1 METKEN
7 QLSESGVCI
16 MNTVEAF
23 RKVRALQAR
32 KVRNEQKVPREQLEG
47 KYRASYEKLINDIR
61 EAQMEYRA
69 AYTRS
74 IRKAAEYL
82 SMLILLE
89 PTDTGIDERCDIAMR
104 KNAEGGEDPL
114 LLKILTEVDCLLDE
128 EVIRDGE
135 EDK

>member
-1 METKEN
+1 MEEAEN
-7 QLSESGVCI
+7 QLPESGVYL

-32 KVRNEQKVPREQLEG
+32 KIRNEQKVPREQLEG
-47 KYRASYEKLINDIR
+47 RYKASYEKLINDIR

-104 KNAEGGEDPL
+104 KNAEGGGDPL
-114 LLKILTEVDCLLDE
+114 LLKILTEVDCLLE
-128 EVIRDGE
+128 EETII
-135 EDK
+135 K

>member
-1 METKEN
+1 
-7 QLSESGVCI
+7 

-32 KVRNEQKVPREQLEG
+32 KIRNEQKVPREQLEG
-47 KYRASYEKLINDIR
+47 RYKASYEKLINDIR
-61 EAQMEYRA
+61 EAQMEYRE

-104 KNAEGGEDPL
+104 KNAEGGGDPL
-114 LLKILTEVDCLLDE
+114 LLKILTEVDCLLE
-128 EVIRDGE
+128 EETII
-135 EDK
+135 K

>member
-23 RKVRALQAR
+23 RKVRALQTR
-32 KVRNEQKVPREQLEG
+32 KIRNEQKVPREQLEG
-47 KYRASYEKLINDIR
+47 KYKASYEKLIKDIR
-61 EAQMEYRA
+61 EAQMEYRV

-89 PTDTGIDERCDIAMR
+89 PTDSGIDERCDIAMR

-114 LLKILTEVDCLLDE
+114 LLKILTEIDCLLDE
-128 EVIRDGE
+128 EVIRDVK

>member
-1 METKEN
+1 METEEN
-7 QLSESGVCI
+7 QLSESGVCL
-16 MNTVEAF
+16 MNTVEAV

-32 KVRNEQKVPREQLEG
+32 KIRNEQKVPQEQLEG
-47 KYRASYEKLINDIR
+47 KYKASYEKLIKDIR

-89 PTDTGIDERCDIAMR
+89 PTDSGIDERCDIAIR

-114 LLKILTEVDCLLDE
+114 LLRILTEIDCLLDE
-128 EVIRDGE
+128 EVIRDVK

>member
-1 METKEN
+1 
-7 QLSESGVCI
+7 

-23 RKVRALQAR
+23 QRVRTLQAR
-32 KVRNEQKVPREQLEG
+32 KIRNEKQIPREQLEG
-47 KYRASYEKLINDIR
+47 RYKASYEKLINDIR

-89 PTDTGIDERCDIAMR
+89 PTDTGIDERCEIAMR
-104 KNAEGGEDPL
+104 KNAEGGGDSL
-114 LLKILTEVDCLLDE
+114 LLKILTEIDCLLDE
-128 EVIRDGE
+128 ETII
-135 EDK
+135 K

>member
-1 METKEN
+1 MEAEEN

-47 KYRASYEKLINDIR
+47 KYRAPYEKLINDIR

>member
-1 METKEN
+1 
-7 QLSESGVCI
+7 

-32 KVRNEQKVPREQLEG
+32 KIRNEQKVPREQLEG
-47 KYRASYEKLINDIR
+47 RYKASYEKLINDIR

-74 IRKAAEYL
+74 IRKAAKYL

-104 KNAEGGEDPL
+104 KNAEGGGDPL
-114 LLKILTEVDCLLDE
+114 LLKILTEVDCLLE
-128 EVIRDGE
+128 EETII
-135 EDK
+135 K

>member
-1 METKEN
+1 MEEAEN
-7 QLSESGVCI
+7 QLPESGVYL

-32 KVRNEQKVPREQLEG
+32 KIRNEQKVPREQLEG
-47 KYRASYEKLINDIR
+47 RYKASYEKLINDIR

-82 SMLILLE
+82 SMLILTE
-89 PTDTGIDERCDIAMR
+89 PTDAGIDERCEIAMR
-104 KNAEGGEDPL
+104 KNAEGGGDPL

>member
-1 METKEN
+1 METEEN

-32 KVRNEQKVPREQLEG
+32 KIRNEQKVPREQLEG
-47 KYRASYEKLINDIR
+47 KYKASYEKMIKDIR
-61 EAQMEYRA
+61 EAQMEYRV

-89 PTDTGIDERCDIAMR
+89 PTDSGIDERCDIAMR
-104 KNAEGGEDPL
+104 KNAEGGEDTL
-114 LLKILTEVDCLLDE
+114 LLKILTELGCLLDE
-128 EVIRDGE
+128 AGIRDVK
-135 EDK
+135 EDN

>member
-1 METKEN
+1 MEAEKNE
-7 QLSESGVCI
+7 LSESGVHL

-32 KVRNEQKVPREQLEG
+32 KIRNEQQVPREQLEG
-47 KYRASYEKLINDIR
+47 KYKASYEKLIEEIR

-89 PTDTGIDERCDIAMR
+89 PTDSGIDERCETAMR
-104 KNAEGGEDPL
+104 KNTEGEGDPL
-114 LLKILTEVDCLLDE
+114 LLKILTEIDCLLKE
-128 EVIRDGE
+128 ETI
-135 EDK
+135 KK

>member
-23 RKVRALQAR
+23 RKVRALQTR
-32 KVRNEQKVPREQLEG
+32 KIRNEQKVPREQLEG
-47 KYRASYEKLINDIR
+47 KYKASYEKLIKDIR
-61 EAQMEYRA
+61 EAQMEYRG

-74 IRKAAEYL
+74 RRKAAEYL

-89 PTDTGIDERCDIAMR
+89 PTDSGIDERCDIAMR

-114 LLKILTEVDCLLDE
+114 LLKILTEIDCLLDE
-128 EVIRDGE
+128 EVICDGKK
-135 EDK
+135 DK

>member
-1 METKEN
+1 MEAEEN

-32 KVRNEQKVPREQLEG
+32 KVRNEQKVSREQLEG

-89 PTDTGIDERCDIAMR
+89 PTDSGIDERCDIAMR

-128 EVIRDGE
+128 EVIRDVI

>member
-1 METKEN
+1 METEEN
-7 QLSESGVCI
+7 QLSESGVCL

-32 KVRNEQKVPREQLEG
+32 KIRNEQKVPQEQLEG
-47 KYRASYEKLINDIR
+47 KYKASYEKLIKDIR

-89 PTDTGIDERCDIAMR
+89 PTDSGIDERCDIAIR

-114 LLKILTEVDCLLDE
+114 LLRILTEIDCLLDE
-128 EVIRDGE
+128 EVIRDVK

>member
-1 METKEN
+1 MYF
-7 QLSESGVCI
+7 V
-16 MNTVEAF
+16 NTVEAF
-23 RKVRALQAR
+23 RKVRSLQSR
-32 KVRNEQKVPREQLEG
+32 KVRNEQQVPKEQLEG
-47 KYRASYEKLINDIR
+47 KYKASYEKLINDIR

-104 KNAEGGEDPL
+104 KNTEGGEDPL

-128 EVIRDGE
+128 KLVR
-135 EDK
+135 